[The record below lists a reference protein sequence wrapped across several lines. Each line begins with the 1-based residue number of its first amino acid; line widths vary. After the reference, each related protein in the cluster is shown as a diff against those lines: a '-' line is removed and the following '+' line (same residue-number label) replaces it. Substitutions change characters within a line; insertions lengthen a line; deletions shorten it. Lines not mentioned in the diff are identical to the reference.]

1 MTALV
6 TGSRGFLGCH
16 LMAALPDAVGVD
28 LPEVDVCDPIYES
41 GLPFALGYHVK
52 HEAPSTVWHLAA
64 LNGSTAGFYEQP
76 WRVLETQI
84 RGTLN
89 VIDACVAN
97 GVGTLVL
104 FSSSEV
110 YQTAPKV
117 PTPEDAPFSIPDPSN
132 PRYSYAIGKQAAEA
146 MARWSSIPRV
156 IIIRPF
162 NVYSEDQRPG
172 HVIPDMV
179 AAMKATEQTPEDLAS
194 RRPPTFTIK
203 DAGHTRSFIHRVDF
217 TAGCLRIAEHHA
229 NDERC
234 REVYNVGTE
243 EQVSISAVTGIL
255 ARLLGKTFRWKS
267 EDGLPGGTRSR
278 CPDTSKLR
286 ALGWAPTVSLE
297 DGLRRCVEAWR

>member
-1 MTALV
+1 MKHLV
-6 TGSRGFLGCH
+6 TGSQGFLGRH
-16 LMAALPDAVGVD
+16 LMSALPDAIGVD
-28 LPEVDVCDPIYES
+28 LPEVDVCANGD
-41 GLPFALGYHVK
+41 FWLGGFISSQDT
-52 HEAPSTVWHLAA
+52 AIDTVWHLAA
-64 LNGSTAGFYEQP
+64 LNGSTAGFYDQP

-97 GVGTLVL
+97 NVGTLIL

-110 YQTAPKV
+110 YQTAPRV
-117 PTPEDAPFSIPDPSN
+117 PTPEDVPLVVPDLKN
-132 PRYSYAIGKQAAEA
+132 PRYSYGGGKIASELLA
-146 MARWSSIPRV
+146 WHSPIPRV
-156 IIIRPF
+156 LVVRPH
-162 NVYSEDQRPG
+162 NVYSEEQRPG

-203 DAGHTRSFIHRVDF
+203 DAGHTRAFIHRDDF

-229 NDERC
+229 NDEHC

-243 EQVSISAVTGIL
+243 EQVSISAVAGIL

-278 CPDTSKLR
+278 CPDTTKLR
-286 ALGWAPTVSLE
+286 ALGWTPTVSLE
-297 DGLRRCVEAWR
+297 DGLRKCVEAWR